1 MNTMEENILQKLD
14 DEDKQ
19 KIQYFVNLLLKQS
32 KYKRLQE
39 ELTKRRKEIA
49 NGEVL
54 THSEIWN
61 QIDV

>member
-1 MNTMEENILQKLD
+1 MNAMDQNILQKLD
-14 DEDKQ
+14 DKDKQ

-32 KYKRLQE
+32 KYKGLQE
-39 ELTKRRKEIA
+39 ELAKRRKEIA

-61 QIDV
+61 DIDV